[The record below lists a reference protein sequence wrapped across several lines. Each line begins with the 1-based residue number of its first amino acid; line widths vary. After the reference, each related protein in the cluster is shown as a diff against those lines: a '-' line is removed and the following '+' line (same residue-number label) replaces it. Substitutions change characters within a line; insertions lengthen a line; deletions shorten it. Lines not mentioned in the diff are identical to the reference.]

1 MQARFSTP
9 SSLAA
14 HHRRLMASCAE
25 SGCLQVRQMSGS
37 GAKLSGRTVGESL
50 CMSKSVAAH
59 DTGLIASASNLPTR
73 CRQQCSLVVATV
85 RGPSCDPTNTA
96 IARTRCRP
104 VGRCAAWCRIL
115 GWHPQR
121 GPVPVH
127 PGRVRHRCSSHG
139 KLEPVRPDTSRF
151 TGLQAADGITAP
163 ATRTN
168 LPRAGIRPAS
178 GHRSEAPQRE
188 GSDGP
193 SCHPAQ
199 FTDMQRQCQE
209 VNGCDRPCASPSR
222 HFLAKPAVG
231 CDRGD
236 HLRVLLLVAMTMLRI
251 APLRR
256 QPAITANRSAAAYSH
271 PAILHLVP
279 FAGTAF
285 LWFIGVVRAG
295 IPPAGF
301 CLSACDPL
309 RPPAQPRQPSRTGE
323 LRTHR
328 PA

>member
-1 MQARFSTP
+1 
-9 SSLAA
+9 
-14 HHRRLMASCAE
+14 
-25 SGCLQVRQMSGS
+25 
-37 GAKLSGRTVGESL
+37 
-50 CMSKSVAAH
+50 MSKSVAAH

-127 PGRVRHRCSSHG
+127 PGRVRQRCSSHG

-151 TGLQAADGITAP
+151 TGLKAADGITAP
-163 ATRTN
+163 AARTK

-222 HFLAKPAVG
+222 HFLAKPSVC

-236 HLRVLLLVAMTMLRI
+236 HLRVLLPVAMTMLRI
-251 APLRR
+251 APLSR
-256 QPAITANRSAAAYSH
+256 QPAITANDPQRRTLIRRSSTLCRL
-271 PAILHLVP
+271 PAPPSSGSSVSCGLVLP
-279 FAGTAF
+279 RLG
-285 LWFIGVVRAG
+285 
-295 IPPAGF
+295 
-301 CLSACDPL
+301 SACQPVILFDRPL
-309 RPPAQPRQPSRTGE
+309 S
-323 LRTHR
+323 LDSR
-328 PA
+328 PARGS

>member
-151 TGLQAADGITAP
+151 TGPKAADGITAP
-163 ATRTN
+163 AARTN
-168 LPRAGIRPAS
+168 PRAGIRPAS

-222 HFLAKPAVG
+222 HFLAKSAVG

-236 HLRVLLLVAMTMLRI
+236 HPSGTAAGGDDDVANCPSPPTACNHCEPIRSGVLSSGDPPPCAVCRHRLPAVHRCRAGWYSPGWVLLVSL
-251 APLRR
+251 
-256 QPAITANRSAAAYSH
+256 
-271 PAILHLVP
+271 
-279 FAGTAF
+279 
-285 LWFIGVVRAG
+285 
-295 IPPAGF
+295 
-301 CLSACDPL
+301 
-309 RPPAQPRQPSRTGE
+309 
-323 LRTHR
+323 
-328 PA
+328 

>member
-1 MQARFSTP
+1 MQARFSTT

-25 SGCLQVRQMSGS
+25 SGCRQVRQMSGS

-59 DTGLIASASNLPTR
+59 DTGLIVSASNLPTR

-139 KLEPVRPDTSRF
+139 KLEPARPDTSRF

-163 ATRTN
+163 AARTN
-168 LPRAGIRPAS
+168 PRAGIRPAS

-193 SCHPAQ
+193 SCH
-199 FTDMQRQCQE
+199 RL
-209 VNGCDRPCASPSR
+209 RSPTCSGNVRRSMDVTVRAPLLAATFWRSR
-222 HFLAKPAVG
+222 RSAAIAG
-231 CDRGD
+231 II
-236 HLRVLLLVAMTMLRI
+236 LRVLLLVVMTMLRI

-256 QPAITANRSAAAYSH
+256 QPAITANRSAATYSH

-285 LWFIGVVRAG
+285 LRFIGVVRAG

-309 RPPAQPRQPSRTGE
+309 RPPAQPRQPSRTGQ

>member
-1 MQARFSTP
+1 MINASRSRGRGGWTCRAAAGGRCRPFGRFVAKVTTADLLGLP
-9 SSLAA
+9 TKATT
-14 HHRRLMASCAE
+14 
-25 SGCLQVRQMSGS
+25 GS
-37 GAKLSGRTVGESL
+37 PRS
-50 CMSKSVAAH
+50 
-59 DTGLIASASNLPTR
+59 IASAGS
-73 CRQQCSLVVATV
+73 
-85 RGPSCDPTNTA
+85 GPSCDPTNTA

-104 VGRCAAWCRIL
+104 VGQRAAWCRIL

-163 ATRTN
+163 AARIN
-168 LPRAGIRPAS
+168 LPRAGLRPAS

-193 SCHPAQ
+193 GCHRLSSP
-199 FTDMQRQCQE
+199 TCSGNVRRS

-236 HLRVLLLVAMTMLRI
+236 RLRVLLLVAMTMLRI

-285 LWFIGVVRAG
+285 LRFIGVVRAG
-295 IPPAGF
+295 IPLAGF